1 MVHGVPVT
9 ERKSERERVT
19 CLCVCLC
26 VFVRGVRAR
35 VRVFL
40 TAGRVAGG
48 REETLIEC
56 GAAGA
61 GGGGGGRTLAR
72 GRGGT

>member
-1 MVHGVPVT
+1 M
-9 ERKSERERVT
+9 
-19 CLCVCLC
+19 
-26 VFVRGVRAR
+26 FVRGVRAR

-61 GGGGGGRTLAR
+61 GGGGGA
-72 GRGGT
+72 GRGLSVSDADLVSAFAQSAVALPK